1 MALGTLALAVQS
13 HDFCDKDLIMD
24 SQQKECHELSKQL
37 AVYRAFNNQSAI
49 AAIMR
54 QMAVSHC
61 PIGTPKHQ

>member
-1 MALGTLALAVQS
+1 MALGTLALAVHS
-13 HDFCDKDLIMD
+13 HDFCVKDLIMD

-61 PIGTPKHQ
+61 PIGASKHQ

>member
-1 MALGTLALAVQS
+1 MALGTHALAIRS
-13 HDFCDKDLIMD
+13 HDFFVKGLLMD

-61 PIGTPKHQ
+61 PIGTSKHQ